1 MNILKYANTEI
12 LKFGNI
18 VTLYLWY
25 IKYLLSHSSSKLLD
39 EADIQCK
46 LSEEGDDIIT
56 CKFI

>member
-1 MNILKYANTEI
+1 MNILKYVNTEI

-18 VTLYLWY
+18 VTL
-25 IKYLLSHSSSKLLD
+25 YLLSHSSSKLLD

-46 LSEEGDDIIT
+46 LSEEGDGIVGDDIIT